1 MTSPRICAVS
11 GGTYIL
17 GRELDSI
24 SRIEKDE
31 NGPLYRVSLKG
42 LDESIDG
49 KLIIASPEYLAE
61 IDSLD
66 IATQKDTMSE
76 EEAAYCIAI
85 VEGPLVSPS
94 HAEANQEISSHE
106 NENSERP
113 LDTALLVFP
122 PGSLV
127 TGGCKGSVNVLVN
140 GEGTLSCPREQCES
154 HILCAS
160 QSNNMFSGILYL
172 CSNCGESESPE
183 QLLRPYLDATLSLF
197 RTTHGS
203 SPIIRYST
211 FYKSTTRRCTD
222 ERSAYWKER
231 NVLLSRSLP
240 SCLALN
246 GDAAAID
253 AERLFREVKGAFN
266 SLDSSDSM
274 WPPLPLDQDDED

>member
-1 MTSPRICAVS
+1 MTFPRICAVS

-24 SRIEKDE
+24 SRIENDE

-66 IATQKDTMSE
+66 IAAQKDTMSE

-85 VEGPLVSPS
+85 VEGPLVSLS

-122 PGSLV
+122 PGSLAE
-127 TGGCKGSVNVLVN
+127 GGCKGSVNVLVN
-140 GEGTLSCPREQCES
+140 GEGTLSCPRDQCES
-154 HILCAS
+154 HIICVPSNPTTCS
-160 QSNNMFSGILYL
+160 QVSYIYVRIAESRRAL
-172 CSNCGESESPE
+172 SNCSV
-183 QLLRPYLDATLSLF
+183 
-197 RTTHGS
+197 H
-203 SPIIRYST
+203 I
-211 FYKSTTRRCTD
+211 
-222 ERSAYWKER
+222 
-231 NVLLSRSLP
+231 
-240 SCLALN
+240 
-246 GDAAAID
+246 
-253 AERLFREVKGAFN
+253 
-266 SLDSSDSM
+266 
-274 WPPLPLDQDDED
+274 